1 MPLIEQVQINRVGV
15 DRVSTPSINRLPPPV
30 IEALPAPIITKSTL
44 DKPVIDIPVPK
55 LDYPRIEI
63 PTSPEVSIPQKEEK
77 QTDGTSKNRSLGEV
91 PPVVPAIEVP
101 KLPPV
106 VPATPQFEP
115 PGKTVEVNILGHE
128 VNIPTPAAA
137 VEAGATA
144 IIGTS
149 VTLGTA
155 IVFNQ
160 ARQAAAPV
168 LQKMARDKFRIRLRN
183 IKPVLHFIEENGL
196 VHVIKYDAEGVKLL
210 NNNVENP
217 EQYLRD
223 LIDADHLFEAD
234 HKILI
239 DDLIKDKFTKE
250 GAKRFNYFVPA
261 KKLAQKLAARF
272 VFG

>member
-1 MPLIEQVQINRVGV
+1 M
-15 DRVSTPSINRLPPPV
+15 DRVSAPNINRLPPPV
-30 IEALPAPIITKSTL
+30 IEALPVPIVTKSTL
-44 DKPVIDIPVPK
+44 EKPIIDIPVPK

-63 PTSPEVSIPQKEEK
+63 PTSPEVFIPQKEEK
-77 QTDGTSKNRSLGEV
+77 QTDGTSKNRSLSDT

-101 KLPPV
+101 KLPPI
-106 VPATPQFEP
+106 VPATPQLEP
-115 PGKTVEVNILGHE
+115 PGKTMEINILGHE

-168 LQKMARDKFRIRLRN
+168 LQKMARNKFKIRLRN

-196 VHVIKYDAEGVKLL
+196 VHVIKYDGEGVKLL
-210 NNNVENP
+210 NNHVENP

-223 LIDADHLFEAD
+223 LIDADRLFEAD
-234 HKILI
+234 HKIII
-239 DDLIKDKFTKE
+239 DEPVKQRFTKE

-261 KKLAQKLAARF
+261 KKIARKLAARF